1 MVNTYYLVGKM
12 IVEKEQ
18 QGKMRAEYGKEL
30 IQKLIGQKIPV
41 LSMPDEIDQPVTPY
55 EEQQVILREVD
66 MQRRKEDPT
75 YQGAFHERKDKTE
88 AKKVVKKGA
97 RKSVKK
103 YFSK

>member
-1 MVNTYYLVGKM
+1 MKIIF
-12 IVEKEQ
+12 IVLAAQ
-18 QGKMRAEYGKEL
+18 AGPL
-30 IQKLIGQKIPV
+30 

>member
-1 MVNTYYLVGKM
+1 MPILT
-12 IVEKEQ
+12 
-18 QGKMRAEYGKEL
+18 A
-30 IQKLIGQKIPV
+30 IPA
-41 LSMPDEIDQPVTPY
+41 
-55 EEQQVILREVD
+55 QVILREVD

-75 YQGAFHERKDKTE
+75 SQGAFHERKDKTE